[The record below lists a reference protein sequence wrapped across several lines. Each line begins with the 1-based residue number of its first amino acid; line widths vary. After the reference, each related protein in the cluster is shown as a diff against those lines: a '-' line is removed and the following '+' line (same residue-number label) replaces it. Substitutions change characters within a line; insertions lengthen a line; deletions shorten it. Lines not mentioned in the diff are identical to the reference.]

1 MNPLSY
7 FLLAFTAVLAATANA
22 GGPPV
27 LDING
32 QPIFGG
38 SYYVLPAIS
47 GPAGGG
53 LTLAPLGDK
62 PCPLYIGQEPSEVER
77 GIPVK
82 FSNWRSRVP
91 FVPESADLNIEMD
104 VAATICVQ
112 STYWSVVPSNLP
124 IMNLYVEAGPKP
136 KPGEDSWN
144 SFFQI
149 KKTGEFHNGYNIE
162 FCPNGGSCM
171 SVGIS
176 TDEHGV
182 RRLALLGTTQPFP
195 FVFMKASETET
206 SSKKTM
212 SII

>member
-1 MNPLSY
+1 MNPMSY
-7 FLLAFTAVLAATANA
+7 FLLALTTVLATTANA
-22 GGPPV
+22 GGPV
-27 LDING
+27 LDFRG
-32 QPIFGG
+32 DPILGG
-38 SYYVLPAIS
+38 SYYVLPAIF
-47 GPAGGG
+47 GPTGGG

-62 PCPLYIGQEPSEVER
+62 QCPLYIGQETSEVER

-82 FSNWRSRVP
+82 FSNWKSRVG
-91 FVPESADLNIEMD
+91 FVPEAADLNIEMD

-112 STYWSVVPSNLP
+112 STYWSVVPSNSP
-124 IMNLYVEAGPKP
+124 IMNFYVEAGPKP

-149 KKTGEFHNGYNIE
+149 KKTGEFHNGYNIA
-162 FCPNGGSCM
+162 FCPNGGSCS

-176 TDEHGV
+176 RDEYGV
-182 RRLALLGTTQPFP
+182 RRLTLLGSTQPFP

-206 SSKKTM
+206 SSKTM

>member
-1 MNPLSY
+1 MNPMFYS
-7 FLLAFTAVLAATANA
+7 LLALTAVLAATANA

-27 LDING
+27 LDIYG
-32 QPIFGG
+32 DAIFGG

-53 LTLAPLGDK
+53 LTLVTLADK
-62 PCPLYIGQEPSEVER
+62 QCPLYIGQETSEVER

-82 FSNWRSRVP
+82 FSNWRSIVG
-91 FVPESADLNIEMD
+91 FVPESTDLNIEMD
-104 VAATICVQ
+104 VATICVQ
-112 STYWSVVPSNLP
+112 PTYWSVVPSNLP
-124 IMNLYVEAGPKP
+124 IFSFYVEAGPKP
-136 KPGEDSWN
+136 KLGEDSWK

-149 KKTGEFHNGYNIE
+149 KKSGEFHNGYYIE
-162 FCPNGGSCM
+162 FCPNGGGCV

-176 TDEHGV
+176 TDEYGV
-182 RRLALLGTTQPFP
+182 RRLTLLGSTPFP

-206 SSKKTM
+206 SPKTM